1 MLKKI
6 SKNYLLFLVLAI
18 LIFCGAFNKTLTFIS
33 IIMSFIISYIIA
45 KKSYKTKDYTVCV
58 GIICMLVFQNFLIGT
73 GAHIASNSDLS
84 LKYLTQI
91 PFITIFTIWINIIL
105 SYISEGKF
113 HFEKSKTWF
122 VLLLCCIAF
131 AMVINRGNIQS
142 MLINIRN
149 LTVFFMA
156 YEIAKEYIDTK
167 EKMNRLITSIMQISI
182 FLLLCGIILLIFGYD
197 LYKIIGIDEVFIAK
211 GSTLTGGKLDNRF
224 YTTLIS
230 RKLLRMGSLYYEPV
244 NLAYFFSLSFL
255 VSVFFYKNKGRKLLI
270 ILNLIGLIL
279 TFGKGGY
286 LLTGICIGV
295 VILFYAV
302 RKILFR
308 TKSRKILKVCC
319 LLIVLAA
326 IFFSLY
332 YYKNIGA
339 ASSPHFWAVARTWKS
354 VLKKPYGYGLGTGG
368 NMSLIFNTG
377 SSVASYDSNWLSTGG
392 ETALMSFMYQI
403 GIQGAFC
410 LIMCMLHLAPK
421 INSNSKPIYI
431 ITYFMP
437 IALLG
442 ISLLQDNTFTP
453 QCIVTFMMIIG
464 AVKSLNDKEI
474 KL

>member
-1 MLKKI
+1 MSKKI
-6 SKNYLLFLVLAI
+6 SKNYLLFLILII

-33 IIMSFIISYIIA
+33 IIMSFIVSYIIA
-45 KKSYKTKDYTVCV
+45 KNSYKSKDYTVCI
-58 GIICMLVFQNFLIGT
+58 GIIYMLVFQNFLIGT
-73 GAHIASNSDLS
+73 GAHIASNSDSS

-91 PFITIFTIWINIIL
+91 PFITIFSIWINIV
-105 SYISEGKF
+105 SSNISDGKF
-113 HFEKSKTWF
+113 HLEKSKTWF
-122 VLLLCCIAF
+122 ILLLCCIAF

-167 EKMNRLITSIMQISI
+167 EKMNHLITSIMKISI

-211 GSTLTGGKLDNRF
+211 GSTLIGGKLDDRF

-230 RKLLRMGSLYYEPV
+230 KKLLRMGSLYYEPV

-255 VSVFFYKNKGRKLLI
+255 TSVFFYKNKGKGILI
-270 ILNLIGLIL
+270 VLNLIGLIL

-295 VILFYAV
+295 VILFYIV

-308 TKSRKILKVCC
+308 TKSRKVLKISCS
-319 LLIVLAA
+319 LIVLAA
-326 IFFSLY
+326 ILFSLY

-339 ASSPHFWAVARTWKS
+339 ASSPHFWAVARTWQS
-354 VLKKPYGYGLGTGG
+354 VLKKPYGYGLGMGG

-377 SSVASYDSNWLSTGG
+377 SSVASYNSSWLSTGG

-403 GIQGAFC
+403 GMQGVFC

-421 INSNSKPIYI
+421 INSDSKPLYI
-431 ITYFMP
+431 VTYFMP

-442 ISLLQDNTFTP
+442 TSLLQDNTFTP
-453 QCIVTFMMIIG
+453 QCIVAFMIVIG
-464 AVKSLNDKEI
+464 AVKSLTDKEFD
-474 KL
+474 L